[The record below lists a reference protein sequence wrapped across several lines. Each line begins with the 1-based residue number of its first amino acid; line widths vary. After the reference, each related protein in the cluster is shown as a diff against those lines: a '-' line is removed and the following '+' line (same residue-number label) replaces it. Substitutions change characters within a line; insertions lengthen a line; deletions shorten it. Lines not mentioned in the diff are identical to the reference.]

1 MNFDITTTL
10 NPDLPSFQHEYLWAV
25 IVGAVLAL
33 LLGLG
38 MGAND
43 VSNAF
48 GTSVGSKV
56 LTMKQAYILA
66 TIFEVLGA
74 VLIGFSVTDTMR
86 KHVVDINL
94 YKEEPEVLLA
104 GQVSILGGSSLY
116 LILATICKLP
126 VSSTQSVV
134 GATVGFSLL
143 TKGMAGIEWMEI
155 LQIVVSWFVSPI
167 LSALV
172 SSSIYLMVDFAVLRR
187 KDPINCG
194 LMILPFVY
202 FICVVLNLLSAT
214 FHGSEL
220 LKLSNIPLWV
230 CLVISI
236 GVGLFTALIVE
247 FLVKPRLIRWI
258 NYSDSDSFTG
268 IYIKSSGQGSMISWN
283 VHNQELDAKDIN
295 STSIFRKAAKK
306 MLQFF
311 HWFLPDRAR
320 KDDEKT
326 LKLFSLVQV
335 VTACFAVVSWF
346 VSPILS
352 ALVSSSIYLMVD
364 FAVLRRKDPIN
375 CGLMILPFVYF
386 ICVVL
391 NLLSATFHGSELL
404 KLSNI
409 PLWVCLVIS
418 IGVGLFTAL
427 IVEFLVKPRL
437 IRWINYSD
445 SDSFTGIY
453 IKSSG
458 QGSMISWNVHNQEL
472 DAKDINSTSIFRKA
486 AKKML
491 QFFHWFLPDRA
502 RKDDE
507 KTLKLFSLVQVVTA
521 CFAGFAHG
529 SNDISNTIAPLTAL
543 WSIYREEDVSQNQ
556 PTPIYVLLFGVS
568 AIYLGLWL
576 FGHRVISTVGQK
588 MATIHPAS
596 GFSIEFGCAVTV
608 LLASKIGI
616 PVSTTHCLIGS
627 IVAVGVLNSYEGVNW
642 LIFRN
647 IVLSWLVTLPASG
660 LFAAGITYMLV

>member
-1 MNFDITTTL
+1 MDTTTSAWMDFDITTAL
-10 NPDLPSFQHEYLWAV
+10 NPHLPSFQHEYLWTI
-25 IVGAVLAL
+25 IVGATLAL

-104 GQVSILGGSSLY
+104 GQVAILGGSSLY

-134 GATVGFSLL
+134 GATMGFSIL

-155 LQIVVSWFVSPI
+155 FQIVLSWFISPI

-194 LMILPFVY
+194 LLILPLVY
-202 FICVVLNLLSAT
+202 FICVVLNLISAT
-214 FHGSEL
+214 FHGSE
-220 LKLSNIPLWV
+220 
-230 CLVISI
+230 
-236 GVGLFTALIVE
+236 A
-247 FLVKPRLIRWI
+247 
-258 NYSDSDSFTG
+258 SDSDSFTG

-283 VHNQELDAKDIN
+283 VHSKELDDKMAD
-295 STSIFRKAAKK
+295 STSIFQKAAKK
-306 MLQFF
+306 VLQFF

-326 LKLFSLVQV
+326 LKLFS
-335 VTACFAVVSWF
+335 S
-346 VSPILS
+346 
-352 ALVSSSIYLMVD
+352 
-364 FAVLRRKDPIN
+364 
-375 CGLMILPFVYF
+375 
-386 ICVVL
+386 
-391 NLLSATFHGSELL
+391 
-404 KLSNI
+404 
-409 PLWVCLVIS
+409 
-418 IGVGLFTAL
+418 
-427 IVEFLVKPRL
+427 
-437 IRWINYSD
+437 
-445 SDSFTGIY
+445 
-453 IKSSG
+453 
-458 QGSMISWNVHNQEL
+458 
-472 DAKDINSTSIFRKA
+472 
-486 AKKML
+486 
-491 QFFHWFLPDRA
+491 
-502 RKDDE
+502 
-507 KTLKLFSLVQVVTA
+507 VQVVTA

-529 SNDISNTIAPLTAL
+529 SNDISNAIAPLTAL

-556 PTPIYVLLFGVS
+556 PTPIYIVLFGVT
-568 AIYLGLWL
+568 AICLGLWL
-576 FGHRVISTVGQK
+576 FGHRVIGTVGQK

-627 IVAVGVLNSYEGVNW
+627 IVAVGVLNSDEGVNW

-660 LFAAGITYMLV
+660 LFAAGITYLLV

>member
-1 MNFDITTTL
+1 MDSTTPAWMNFDITTTL

-116 LILATICKLP
+116 LISATVCKLP

-155 LQIVVSWFVSPI
+155 LQIV
-167 LSALV
+167 
-172 SSSIYLMVDFAVLRR
+172 
-187 KDPINCG
+187 
-194 LMILPFVY
+194 
-202 FICVVLNLLSAT
+202 
-214 FHGSEL
+214 

-258 NYSDSDSFTG
+258 NSSDSDSFTG

-283 VHNQELDAKDIN
+283 VHKQELDDKDIN
-295 STSIFRKAAKK
+295 STFIFRKAAKK
-306 MLQFF
+306 LLQFF

-326 LKLFSLVQV
+326 LKLFS
-335 VTACFAVVSWF
+335 S
-346 VSPILS
+346 
-352 ALVSSSIYLMVD
+352 
-364 FAVLRRKDPIN
+364 
-375 CGLMILPFVYF
+375 
-386 ICVVL
+386 
-391 NLLSATFHGSELL
+391 
-404 KLSNI
+404 
-409 PLWVCLVIS
+409 
-418 IGVGLFTAL
+418 
-427 IVEFLVKPRL
+427 
-437 IRWINYSD
+437 
-445 SDSFTGIY
+445 
-453 IKSSG
+453 
-458 QGSMISWNVHNQEL
+458 
-472 DAKDINSTSIFRKA
+472 
-486 AKKML
+486 
-491 QFFHWFLPDRA
+491 
-502 RKDDE
+502 
-507 KTLKLFSLVQVVTA
+507 VQVVTA

-529 SNDISNTIAPLTAL
+529 SNDISNAIAPLTAL

-568 AIYLGLWL
+568 AICLGLWL
-576 FGHRVISTVGQK
+576 FGHRVIGTVGQK

-627 IVAVGVLNSYEGVNW
+627 IVAVGVLNSDEGVNW